1 MCDPIGLHY
10 VGNES
15 EFYSTLIKHKRT
27 LASHYVYPIN
37 VTRKFTFPMVSLSFL
52 PLSHDVI
59 LNTSHGQQ
67 STCLLFNAYSILSIM
82 IIQSDWGVATRFHH
96 YHSSKGPSKHLSFRG
111 TNSILTYHL
120 SNHESDH
127 AKISLYK
134 YRVKISFD

>member
-37 VTRKFTFPMVSLSFL
+37 ITKEFTFPMVSLIFL
-52 PLSHDVI
+52 LLSHDVI
-59 LNTSHGQQ
+59 LNTSHGQK
-67 STCLLFNAYSILSIM
+67 STCFCSMLISIIEYNDNPIRLGCGHTLSSLSLIE
-82 IIQSDWGVATRFHH
+82 
-96 YHSSKGPSKHLSFRG
+96 GPKQTSLFRG
-111 TNSILTYHL
+111 TNSISTYHL
-120 SNHESDH
+120 FNHESDH